1 MKLINKSMLTVLI
14 TLSTASVYY
23 AQETQDSVKTKSKDI
38 EEVILQG
45 VTDIAKDRKT
55 PVAASTIKAA
65 QIVERLGNQEL
76 TEILNT
82 TPSVYATKSGGGF
95 GDGGITMRGFESR
108 NIAVMVNGMPVNDME
123 GGSVYFSNWTGLAD
137 VTSIMQVQR
146 GLGSS
151 KLGIASV
158 GGTMNFI
165 TRTADMKKGGVV
177 RLGVGNDDYLKT
189 SFAYNT
195 GKSDNGWASSFLMS
209 RTAGGT
215 YIENTEFESY
225 AYYFALGW
233 EASKKHNFQFTLTS
247 SPQWHDQRTFAP
259 TIGNYIK
266 FNPDNDGSPYRQYN
280 SDFGYKTGANGDRYA
295 IANRSNYY
303 AKPVMMLNWDWTMNE
318 KSKLSTVLYMSNGRG
333 GGTGDLGSY
342 WTGKFNS
349 SGNPTTTNINSYR
362 GADGTFNYDQI
373 FALNNG
379 LNAGAPYQVTDPVTG
394 KVSTV
399 RDGIVRRASV
409 NSHNW
414 YGILA
419 NFQHKVNDNLSFS
432 VGTDNRYYYGYH
444 YQVVSDLYNANSY
457 KETLNANVTPYNVTN
472 VYDYKKLSWNPFG
485 GKTAPLNDQVGYS
498 NDGEVL
504 WYSGFAQVEYSK
516 DNLSAFVQG
525 SVSNQSYQ
533 RIDNFVKDGVT
544 MQQNQTVNT
553 KTGFKDLLG
562 YNVKGGANYNINDY
576 HNVFANIGY
585 YSKQPFM
592 NSVYPSNLQVLNP
605 SLTNEKIFSA
615 EIGYG
620 FRSPKFTANV
630 NLYRTEWKDRW
641 LRRSNQVFEIADPT
655 TPTGIGTVNG
665 YSEISGITQLHMGV
679 EVDAVYKPFHFLEF
693 QGMLSYGDYQYK
705 GNATGTNFDENN
717 NPVAVVGNKTTNTLY
732 LDGVKVGG
740 SSSNSIPQVTASLGL
755 TARPV
760 RDLNIYGTWRYV
772 GKLYSSIDAA
782 TFTTVANQERGSLQ
796 LPDFNLF
803 DIGAS
808 FKIRLKNTAQYF
820 TVGANVYNLFDT
832 TYIADGATN
841 NFVKNVGDFK
851 TNTNTD
857 AQAQALYNTYI
868 NNPANFYKGIDT
880 SNRVF
885 FGFGRTWAANLS
897 FNF

>member
-65 QIVERLGNQEL
+65 QIIERLGNQEL

-137 VTSIMQVQR
+137 VTSTVQTQR

-151 KLGIASV
+151 KLAIASV
-158 GGTMNFI
+158 GGTINYL
-165 TRTADMKKGGVV
+165 TRSADMKRGGAV

-195 GKSDNGWASSFLMS
+195 GKTDKGWSSSFLMS
-209 RTAGGT
+209 RISGGT
-215 YIENTEFESY
+215 YIENTDFEAY

-233 EASKKHNFQFTLTS
+233 EPNKKHNFQFTLTS
-247 SPQWHDQRTFAP
+247 APQWHDQRTFAP
-259 TIGNYIK
+259 TIANYIK

-280 SDFGYKTGANGDRYA
+280 SDFGYKTGADGDRYS

-303 AKPVMMLNWDWTMNE
+303 AKPVMMLNWDWNMSE

-333 GGTGDLGSY
+333 GGTGDLGRVNNQTLVNNFTDN
-342 WTGKFNS
+342 TGH
-349 SGNPTTTNINSYR
+349 
-362 GADGTFNYDQI
+362 FNYDAV
-373 FALNNG
+373 FAANAAVNPYAANAANG
-379 LNAGAPYQVTDPVTG
+379 GTL
-394 KVSTV
+394 
-399 RDGIVRRASV
+399 IRRASI

-419 NFQHKVNDNLSFS
+419 NFQHKINDNWNFS
-432 VGTDNRYYYGYH
+432 VGTDDRYYYGYH
-444 YQVVSDLYNANSY
+444 YQVVSDLYGATGY
-457 KETLNANVTPYNVTN
+457 KEGGNANVAPYV
-472 VYDYKKLSWNPFG
+472 VSKVFDYKKLSWNPFG
-485 GKTAPLNDQVGYS
+485 GSLAPLGEQVGYS

-516 DNLSAFVQG
+516 DALSAFLQG

-533 RIDNFVKDGVT
+533 RIDNFVKDGST
-544 MQQNQTVNT
+544 LKGQTVNT
-553 KTGFKDLLG
+553 KTGFKDLIG

-585 YSKQPFM
+585 YSKQPFL
-592 NSVYPSNLQVLNP
+592 NTVYPNNQQLLNP
-605 SLTNEKIFSA
+605 NLTNEKIFSA

-620 FRSPKFTANV
+620 FRSPKLSANV

-641 LRRSNQVFEIADPT
+641 LRRSNVPFQIPDASS
-655 TPTGIGTVNG
+655 PTGTTIVNG
-665 YSEISGITQLHMGV
+665 YTEINGLTQLHMGV
-679 EVDAVYKPFHFLEF
+679 EFDAVYKPVPFLDINAMF
-693 QGMLSYGDYQYK
+693 SLGDYTYK
-705 GNATGTNFDENN
+705 GNASGTNFDDNN
-717 NPVAVVGNKTTNTLY
+717 NPINGAATTTLY

-740 SSSNSIPQVTASLGL
+740 SSNNSIPQLTSSLGA
-755 TARPV
+755 TIRPV
-760 RDLNIYGTWRYV
+760 KDLNVYGTWRYV
-772 GKLYSSIDAA
+772 GKIYSTIDAQ
-782 TFTTVANQERGSLQ
+782 TFTTEANQARGTLK
-796 LPDFNLF
+796 LPDFNLL
-803 DIGAS
+803 DVGAS
-808 FKIRLKNTAQYF
+808 YKIRLRNHDQYF
-820 TVGANVYNLFDT
+820 TVGFNIYNLLDT
-832 TYIADGATN
+832 TYISDGATN
-841 NFVKNVGDFK
+841 IFGSDVITANNDPDKGK
-851 TNTNTD
+851 TYE
-857 AQAQALYNTYI
+857 QAGRMYD
-868 NNPANFYKGIDT
+868 GIAT
-880 SNRVF
+880 ANRVF